1 MIIPIALKFADY
13 VEEVKKEIHAAGFY
27 VDADVSKLALN
38 KKVRE
43 AQLAQYNFIL
53 VVGAEEMESR
63 SVDVR
68 SRDNKRHGK
77 MTISKIIAQ
86 FKQLSDSYEMDPD
99 LNLLV
104 VDDKDEEAES
114 ASKPKSADE
123 EDFL

>member
-27 VDADVSKLALN
+27 VDADVSNLTLN

-77 MTISKIIAQ
+77 MTISEIIAQ
-86 FKQLSDSYEMDPD
+86 LKQLSDSYEMDPD
-99 LNLLV
+99 LN
-104 VDDKDEEAES
+104 
-114 ASKPKSADE
+114 
-123 EDFL
+123 

>member
-1 MIIPIALKFADY
+1 MSKKLK
-13 VEEVKKEIHAAGFY
+13 KKSMPPGFY
-27 VDADVSKLALN
+27 VDADESKLALN

-77 MTISKIIAQ
+77 MTISEIIAQ
-86 FKQLSDSYEMDPD
+86 LKQLSDSYEMDPD
-99 LNLLV
+99 LN
-104 VDDKDEEAES
+104 
-114 ASKPKSADE
+114 
-123 EDFL
+123 